1 MTLAFNHSNCYYV
14 VLMTTCNN
22 CIWNM
27 NAKIHKSVSSAF
39 LSSQKN
45 CSLYK
50 TKPIKNTHPKKKK
63 NQPLLHLLCKIP
75 EKIHY
80 FNHCLNIFC
89 SEHNDSTN
97 RSQSS
102 TEFVLESRS
111 YNKKSLIQISAAA
124 PAAISR
130 KQKRMK
136 CP

>member
-1 MTLAFNHSNCYYV
+1 MQKYIKVFHQLFFPLKKIVPYTKQNQLKTL
-14 VLMTTCNN
+14 
-22 CIWNM
+22 I
-27 NAKIHKSVSSAF
+27 
-39 LSSQKN
+39 Q
-45 CSLYK
+45 
-50 TKPIKNTHPKKKK
+50 KKKP
-63 NQPLLHLLCKIP
+63 QPLLHLLCKIP